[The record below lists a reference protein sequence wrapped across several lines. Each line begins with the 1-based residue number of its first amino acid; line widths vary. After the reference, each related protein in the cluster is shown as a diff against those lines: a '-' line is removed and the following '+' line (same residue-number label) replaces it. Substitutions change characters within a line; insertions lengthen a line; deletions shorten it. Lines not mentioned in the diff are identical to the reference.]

1 MFNLKKFFYS
11 LYALFFNLSRI
22 FPVKK
27 NRIAFVAPH
36 NGGNGDSLSA
46 LRSYVEEKG
55 GFETVTIST
64 QDLRLD
70 FSGVKAFVI
79 SCLKAA
85 GFFTLKAKALATSKY
100 VFLNDNFMPMA
111 SLNFSPEAVV
121 TQLWHAEGA
130 FKKFGLS
137 LPLSSDIAER
147 ERKNGQKLTY
157 VVCSSKN
164 IAPVYAEAFGV
175 DESKVLALGAPRI
188 DFLMK
193 EKNLDAMRERFDS
206 LHPECKGKK
215 LVLYAPTFRD
225 DAKSDS
231 RLVDRIDI
239 NAFNNELGG
248 EYALLTKLHP
258 QIHSDRTVPGVDV
271 TGSNITELALICD
284 ILITDY
290 SSVCMDFALL
300 SKPCIFFAF
309 DLEEYQKERS
319 FYYDYKSY
327 VPGTVAESF
336 TEVIDAIKN
345 PRSDEEKLRRF
356 REFNFDYTD
365 SDNTRR
371 VFERIISSNP

>member
-70 FSGVKAFVI
+70 FSDVKAFVI
-79 SCLKAA
+79 SCLNAA

-111 SLNFSPEAVV
+111 SLNFSHEAVV

-137 LPLSSDIAER
+137 LPLSSDIVKR

-157 VVCSSKN
+157 VICSSKN

-188 DFLMK
+188 DSLMK
-193 EKNLDAMRERFDS
+193 KRDISAMRESFDS

-225 DAKSDS
+225 DAKADS

-239 NAFNNELGG
+239 NAFNNELCG

-284 ILITDY
+284 ILVTDY

-336 TEVIDAIKN
+336 AEVINAIKN
-345 PRSDEEKLRRF
+345 PQSDGEKLRRF
-356 REFNFDYTD
+356 REFNFDYID